1 MSIQSRKIIIKIIY
15 NLLKN
20 LNNKNYSKVAKI
32 GNNINKGGKMIITE
46 TIIESLYY
54 ILQKIGE
61 ADKIKLVKLIYL
73 ADKYHLIRYGRTIT
87 NDDYYAME
95 YGPVGTTLKDVL
107 SYDLSNISEHEK
119 KYFSELIERKD
130 LYTFQAK
137 KDVNISFDM
146 LSETDKEALDF
157 VIEHFGN
164 MNSWQLSEYTH
175 QYPEWNQYKDLFE
188 NNLTRRERIEHIE
201 LLSTIKDDPLTSG
214 IPEDHVKES
223 EKILTGNFD

>member
-1 MSIQSRKIIIKIIY
+1 
-15 NLLKN
+15 
-20 LNNKNYSKVAKI
+20 
-32 GNNINKGGKMIITE
+32 MIITE

-107 SYDLSNISEHEK
+107 SYDSSNISEHEK
-119 KYFSELIERKD
+119 KYFSELIERKEA
-130 LYTFQAK
+130 YTFQAK

-146 LSETDKEALDF
+146 LSETDKEALNF

-164 MNSWQLSEYTH
+164 INSKQLSEYTH

-188 NNLTRRERIEHIE
+188 NNLTRRERIETIE
-201 LLSTIKDDPLTSG
+201 LLSTIKDDPLASG
-214 IPEDHVKES
+214 IPEDHLKES